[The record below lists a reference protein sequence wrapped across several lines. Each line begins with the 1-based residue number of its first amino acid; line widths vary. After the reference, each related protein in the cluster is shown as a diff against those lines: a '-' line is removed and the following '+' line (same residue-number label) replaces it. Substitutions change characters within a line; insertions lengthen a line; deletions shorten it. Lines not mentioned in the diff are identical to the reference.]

1 MFYRVRFFIIT
12 FYYALY
18 YVVAFFFN
26 RKEIFHDLDFW
37 NEQIGLNENLAMH
50 LYRYPAFRTLYYYR
64 LKEHRILIA
73 ILKIFCPPMYSFE
86 IHAKSIGS
94 LIAYHPY
101 STYINCESIGEKFI
115 IRNNTTIGNKNNDES
130 QVPIIG
136 NNVEIGVNT
145 VIVGKI
151 VIGDNVIIGAGSTVI
166 KDVESNKIVAGNP
179 AHYIR

>member
-1 MFYRVRFFIIT
+1 
-12 FYYALY
+12 
-18 YVVAFFFN
+18 
-26 RKEIFHDLDFW
+26 
-37 NEQIGLNENLAMH
+37 
-50 LYRYPAFRTLYYYR
+50 
-64 LKEHRILIA
+64 
-73 ILKIFCPPMYSFE
+73 MYSFE

-166 KDVESNKIVAGNP
+166 KNVESNKIVAGNP